1 MIMLNKTHDL
11 LNGGVCD
18 MKYAIKV
25 GEMVMETFDTPMDA
39 YEAAICAY
47 EETEVFHEVVVIA
60 D

>member
-1 MIMLNKTHDL
+1 
-11 LNGGVCD
+11 
-18 MKYAIKV
+18 MKYGIKV
-25 GEMVMETFDTPMDA
+25 GEMVMETFDSPMDA